1 MLLAHSSHSLLRGAA
16 ASAGACGQI
25 GCSTIGGSRISI
37 AAHKVS
43 RVSFLA
49 RAVASVRRL
58 VVPPVFVIDLRDG
71 GGRVRSGE
79 PPAALVA
86 EFSQAANDLGLASGT
101 IYVVRASHGVTLEF
115 SPEIPESAHQRLRN
129 ILSVHRHRIKGG

>member
-1 MLLAHSSHSLLRGAA
+1 
-16 ASAGACGQI
+16 
-25 GCSTIGGSRISI
+25 
-37 AAHKVS
+37 
-43 RVSFLA
+43 VSFLV
-49 RAVASVRRL
+49 RAAAALRRL
-58 VVPPVFVIDLRDG
+58 VIPPVSVVDLRSG
-71 GGRVRSGE
+71 AARVRSGE

-86 EFSQAANDLGLASGT
+86 EFSQVAHDLGLTSGT